1 MIFPSFYHSLFA
13 MYIKLQETIL
23 SINKF
28 KRAGKMILINDTERF
43 RYETED
49 QAEAI
54 ENEIIKALKVKVI
67 SPIKKKTTAKKT
79 TKKK

>member
-1 MIFPSFYHSLFA
+1 
-13 MYIKLQETIL
+13 
-23 SINKF
+23 
-28 KRAGKMILINDTERF
+28 MILINDTERF

>member
-1 MIFPSFYHSLFA
+1 MF
-13 MYIKLQETIL
+13 IKLQETIL

-67 SPIKKKTTAKKT
+67 SPAVKKKKTTKT
-79 TKKK
+79 TVKKK